1 MTGIVTQSLQ
11 SVIKRRKAPA
21 RLVFTIGAGVHTR
34 FIIVPT
40 LRINGLP
47 VCVALVFVHLIGA
60 EIRAEIVVD
69 LKHGDIVLTTQLAH
83 RHETHLI
90 PLRGNRG
97 TDGFHRVGERLT
109 GFLQRTEGIKETTA
123 LLAVVH
129 GTPRVSVVFVDRVL
143 VACIGLAYAGEFD
156 GDVFF
161 HNYPCTGVR
170 LSAFIQ

>member
-1 MTGIVTQSLQ
+1 MI
-11 SVIKRRKAPA
+11 
-21 RLVFTIGAGVHTR
+21 
-34 FIIVPT
+34 
-40 LRINGLP
+40 
-47 VCVALVFVHLIGA
+47 
-60 EIRAEIVVD
+60 
-69 LKHGDIVLTTQLAH
+69 LAH
-83 RHETHLI
+83 LRTEFGAVNFFARFPITADAAHWHLI

-123 LLAVVH
+123 LHAVVH